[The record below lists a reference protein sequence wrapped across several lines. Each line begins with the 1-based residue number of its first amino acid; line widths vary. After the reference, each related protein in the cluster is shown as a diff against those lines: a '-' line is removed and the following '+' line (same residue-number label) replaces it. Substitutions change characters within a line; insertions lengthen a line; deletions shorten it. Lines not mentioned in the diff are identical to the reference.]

1 MVRQPFHEE
10 KKLGDLPTIQPGF
23 PYFVG
28 IFPYIG
34 LKIGL
39 IYGRYLQFRILE
51 WPLRYGFNPET
62 MGKFTKK
69 NHGLRPMGLQMA
81 PKVSSICGQFL
92 GVSADKNLSSFVFLG
107 VDHVDPYPLVNI
119 QKTMENHHF

>member
-1 MVRQPFHEE
+1 
-10 KKLGDLPTIQPGF
+10 
-23 PYFVG
+23 
-28 IFPYIG
+28 
-34 LKIGL
+34 
-39 IYGRYLQFRILE
+39 
-51 WPLRYGFNPET
+51 

-81 PKVSSICGQFL
+81 TKVSSICGQFL

-119 QKTMENHHF
+119 QKTMENHHL